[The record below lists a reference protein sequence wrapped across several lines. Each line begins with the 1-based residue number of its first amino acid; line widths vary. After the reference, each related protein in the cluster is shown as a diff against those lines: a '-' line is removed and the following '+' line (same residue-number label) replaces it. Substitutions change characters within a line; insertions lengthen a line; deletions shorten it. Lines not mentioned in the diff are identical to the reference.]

1 MPQDRRGATPWKP
14 IAIVLAITLLMVLVL
29 AALVV
34 AGVMDLGWSL
44 L

>member
-1 MPQDRRGATPWKP
+1 MPWKP
-14 IAIVLAITLLMVLVL
+14 IAIVLAIVLLVVLVL

-34 AGVMDLGWSL
+34 AGVMNLGWSL

>member
-1 MPQDRRGATPWKP
+1 VPQEPRGTTPWKP
-14 IAIVLAITLLMVLVL
+14 IAIVLAIALLVVLVL

>member
-1 MPQDRRGATPWKP
+1 MKP
-14 IAIVLAITLLMVLVL
+14 IAIVLAITLLVVLVL